1 MMKKSSRM
9 KTILLAGVLAVGMC
23 LSSMTAMA
31 ETVIGDKA
39 NVSQDLTKVLQLPE
53 GASIPAGGLKF
64 EFTFEA
70 VDGTG
75 DDGLTYT
82 DGVADKASAAEIS
95 IGEGDNKNSITFTR
109 DDYDKDDWDEGE
121 YKGSVDPEPT
131 HVTFEKGLYSVSKS
145 EDLKYKY
152 TPASDPTP
160 KEGGFLHAGK
170 YAYKVTEKASTVT
183 GLNDDANETVTYDTN
198 KYTLYVYVGTRASDG
213 SEDSVPAVGHDG
225 QSDLVVKNVTLTAWN
240 VDPAQ
245 TESQDPPATNT
256 KLGDLVFT
264 NLFSKSGNGDTPDPE
279 GDGHDNS
286 LVISK
291 MVDGSY
297 GSTNDEFTFELTL
310 TKSGTV
316 ATPENDTT
324 LKYTAKKIGT
334 DNQEVSG
341 FKFEGKNN
349 GNVYIKTTG
358 TSETYKFTLKANEK
372 LVFEEL
378 PAGTRYTV
386 KEQTADGYTTK
397 TNVME
402 DGTSV
407 EVQSGTPVTEGDT
420 LLVGEKV
427 NTVVF
432 TNTASDIAITGIFMD
447 ILPFAIL
454 IAAAAAGLTVY
465 VVVRKKVRAA
475 R

>member
-9 KTILLAGVLAVGMC
+9 KTMLLAGVLAVGMC

-31 ETVIGDKA
+31 ETVSDDKA

-53 GASIPAGGLKF
+53 GASIPTGGLKF
-64 EFTFEA
+64 DFTFTA
-70 VDGTG
+70 VDGTDG
-75 DDGLTYT
+75 DGLLYK

-160 KEGGFLHAGK
+160 KEGGFAHAGK
-170 YAYKVTEKASTVT
+170 YAYHVTEKGTTTST
-183 GLNDDANETVTYDTN
+183 LNTNANEKVTFDTN
-198 KYTLYVYVGTRASDG
+198 EYTLYVYVGTKDAQDT
-213 SEDSVPAVGHDG
+213 DKTVVGHDG

-240 VDPAQ
+240 ADPAEEENAEEQ
-245 TESQDPPATNT
+245 TVNT
-256 KLGDLVFT
+256 KLEDLVFT
-264 NLFSKSGNGDTPDPE
+264 NMFSKSGNGDTT
-279 GDGHDNS
+279 GTGGTGHDNS

-316 ATPENDTT
+316 TAPEDDTT

-341 FKFEGKNN
+341 FKFEGKDN
-349 GNVYIKTTG
+349 GDVYIKTSG
-358 TSETYKFTLKANEK
+358 TSDTYTFKLKSGEK
-372 LVFEEL
+372 LVFDEL

-386 KEQTADGYTTK
+386 KEQTATGYTTK
-397 TNVME
+397 TNVTE
-402 DGTSV
+402 DGNTTV
-407 EVQSGTPVTEGDT
+407 IASGTPVTGADT

-427 NTVVF
+427 NTVAF

-465 VVVRKKVRAA
+465 IVVRKKVRAA